1 MKTLSTLLSVSSAL
15 ACCLIAPPCAADI
28 TGFWLEQSHWAAAM
42 NAAGAP
48 QTGFR
53 VTDVLGV
60 QPPGTHVA
68 LDAFAAYGVTMDA
81 SGPLEVYN
89 DGGGFSDVWDGPGNP
104 SMYWD
109 IKLATPV
116 FAVYLFAGGN
126 APISFYLG
134 DQLVS
139 QPFGT
144 NANGAF
150 QWFGIQM
157 DTPFDR
163 IRIQNQGANYG
174 TIFTGI
180 WWAMP
185 VPGPGALVALLA
197 WPALRSRRR
206 AGCAGT
212 HVPC

>member
-1 MKTLSTLLSVSSAL
+1 MTNHAKRLTAFACAVASAL
-15 ACCLIAPPCAADI
+15 ACEARGDWIA
-28 TGFWLEQSHWAAAM
+28 HWNELSQWTAAM

-48 QTGFR
+48 QTGFYA
-53 VTDVLGV
+53 TDVLGV
-60 QPPGTHVA
+60 QPPGTPVA

-116 FAVYLFAGGN
+116 YSVYLLATGR
-126 APISFYLG
+126 APISFYMG

-139 QPFGT
+139 QPYGST
-144 NANGAF
+144 SGAGF
-150 QWFGIQM
+150 AWFGIQM

-163 IRIQNQGANYG
+163 IRIQNPGAPYG
-174 TIFTGI
+174 TKFTGI

-206 AGCAGT
+206 SQA
-212 HVPC
+212 

>member
-1 MKTLSTLLSVSSAL
+1 MCKRIAMAAGA
-15 ACCLIAPPCAADI
+15 ACAVLTTAARADWIA
-28 TGFWLEQSHWAAAM
+28 HWNELGQWTAAM

-53 VTDVLGV
+53 VTEVLGV
-60 QPPGTHVA
+60 QPPGTPVA

-81 SGPLEVYN
+81 SAPLVVYN
-89 DGGGFSDVWDGPGNP
+89 DGGGFSDVWSGPSNP

-116 FAVYLFAGGN
+116 YSVFLMAAGN

-134 DQLVS
+134 NQLIS
-139 QPFGT
+139 QPYGT
-144 NANGAF
+144 NPNSGF
-150 QWFGIQM
+150 GWFGIQM

-163 IRIQNQGANYG
+163 ILIQNPGAADG
-174 TIFTGI
+174 TLFHAM

-185 VPGPGALVALLA
+185 VPGPGPAACLLLGL
-197 WPALRSRRR
+197 PALRGRRR
-206 AGCAGT
+206 R
-212 HVPC
+212 

>member
-1 MKTLSTLLSVSSAL
+1 MTTQGPWGAMIAVSAACTALST
-15 ACCLIAPPCAADI
+15 PCSADI
-28 TGFWLEQSHWAAAM
+28 TGFWLEQSHWASAM

-53 VTDVLGV
+53 VTEVLGV
-60 QPPGTHVA
+60 QPPGTPVA
-68 LDAFAAYGVTMDA
+68 LDAFAAYGVMMDA
-81 SGPLEVYN
+81 SAPLQVYN

-116 FAVYLFAGGN
+116 YSVYLLATGR
-126 APISFYLG
+126 APISFFLG

-139 QPFGT
+139 QPYGSTASSGF
-144 NANGAF
+144 A
-150 QWFGIQM
+150 WFGIQM

-163 IRIQNQGANYG
+163 IRIQNPGAPYG
-174 TIFTGI
+174 TKFTGI

-197 WPALRSRRR
+197 WPACRSRRR
-206 AGCAGT
+206 GA
-212 HVPC
+212 